1 MQYSDAAAKCAINT
15 LLETFVVISLCV
27 VPFLQI
33 SDRFTFHAPS
43 NAPPTLPLSS
53 KPEQIIPCTVAL
65 TLLLLPSH
73 ALTENVYCCFLQVY
87 GYQSIKN
94 GQSSE
99 QLMGRFVKGAPK
111 PAQPLVVGTK
121 FFTVPW
127 TNVLVGGGFRLGR
140 QSMLNA
146 LRASL
151 KRMDRP
157 QIDLWQVSP
166 KLWQVLAL
174 FWKWLACA

>member
-1 MQYSDAAAKCAINT
+1 MK
-15 LLETFVVISLCV
+15 
-27 VPFLQI
+27 
-33 SDRFTFHAPS
+33 
-43 NAPPTLPLSS
+43 
-53 KPEQIIPCTVAL
+53 
-65 TLLLLPSH
+65 
-73 ALTENVYCCFLQVY
+73 NVHYCFLQVY
-87 GYQSIKN
+87 GYQSIKY

-111 PAQPLVVGTK
+111 AAQPLVVGTK

-140 QSMLNA
+140 QSMINA

-151 KRMDRP
+151 KRMDRQ

-166 KLWQVLAL
+166 QLWQVPVLSLSKKACMYLAGKR
-174 FWKWLACA
+174 W